1 MKVSVRLTSKLIKH
15 TSPDYTSNATVW
27 LEYVEFDGEG
37 KNEPDH
43 CNMSVLQLAL
53 QFLRRTNG
61 IIINVCSS
69 EFLLLTWT
77 GRLHCGWKGGTAA

>member
-1 MKVSVRLTSKLIKH
+1 MVHKQVDKTHQSRSHLQCYGMVRIC
-15 TSPDYTSNATVW
+15 
-27 LEYVEFDGEG
+27 DGEG

-77 GRLHCGWKGGTAA
+77 GGLHCGWKGGTAA